1 MDIDTG
7 SNESSDDSE
16 SAATSVENLS
26 ESSLRNGLLSDAL
39 QYYSTIIPVFV
50 AAVALLLLIWPS
62 LRIST
67 VALII
72 MTVTS
77 GAVATVSFIW
87 RYFVRYNEEYATRL
101 QELIALH
108 DLDRVA
114 REERALGQTRN
125 TLTEGFSSIHSAEG
139 LEALDRLASEF
150 EQVQAVLGRWS
161 GASLVSIRQI
171 PTLAQETYRQGL
183 SLLTNVLEMS
193 LAVHDSGQ
201 SALETRLTAV
211 ELEIQALEE
220 DGSQAERLEI
230 RRKRLA
236 SYKDQLQLVS
246 RHELHSEELLLRVN
260 LSEAALN
267 RTRIELA
274 SLKAESSEAGISSVN
289 RSLQRTIDQARE
301 VLEEMQGLG
310 F

>member
-1 MDIDTG
+1 MDLDTG
-7 SNESSDDSE
+7 ANESSDDSG
-16 SAATSVENLS
+16 STATSLENLS
-26 ESSLRNGLLSDAL
+26 ESSLRYGLLSDAL
-39 QYYSTIIPVFV
+39 QYYSTIIPAFV

-72 MTVTS
+72 VTVTS
-77 GAVATVSFIW
+77 GAVAAVSFIW

-101 QELIALH
+101 QEVIALQ
-108 DLDRVA
+108 DLERVA
-114 REERALGQTRN
+114 REERALAQTRN
-125 TLTEGFSSIHSAEG
+125 TLAEGFSDIGSAEG
-139 LEALDRLASEF
+139 LEALDRLTNEF
-150 EQVQAVLGRWS
+150 QQVQAVLGRWS
-161 GASLVSIRQI
+161 GASLVSIGQI

-193 LAVHDSGQ
+193 HAVHDSDQ
-201 SALETRLTAV
+201 SELETRLVAL
-211 ELEIQALEE
+211 EQEIQGLVR
-220 DGSQAERLEI
+220 DGSQAERFEI

-236 SYKDQLQLVS
+236 SYKDQLLLV
-246 RHELHSEELLLRVN
+246 RKHELHSEELLLRVN

-267 RTRIELA
+267 RTLIELA

-289 RSLQRTIDQARE
+289 KSLQRTIDQARE